1 MPTDRVYPPSRYARP
16 AHPAI
21 DPRIAQAWY
30 DAPGTAPPGA
40 PVPLSRGL
48 TLILLRMVER
58 TPVLAFDGVTWQR
71 GDVNHYPMAV
81 AAHPDLIGWLHDAM
95 LRNLTLA
102 MRDALQGADA
112 LVGDGIGA
120 ARYLLDL
127 RGIARMAVADAF
139 TRMAQHTPTAAT
151 SPGSSMGDASA
162 RLPLCDGWALSIGED
177 TPAQEFAWSEV
188 YAAMRVTAQGT
199 PGALMRG
206 TASTVDV
213 WNNYRRECARY
224 GYTSVP
230 GDTEAARSAAWRYL
244 RTERGWSAPVNI
256 RGQAVQRP
264 PEHVVRLTY
273 AAHGSKSPAVTDS
286 PHRNEDAP
294 VTVETHGFD
303 AATDQDIGWFAW
315 AGRKHFSERR
325 HTP

>member
-1 MPTDRVYPPSRYARP
+1 
-16 AHPAI
+16 
-21 DPRIAQAWY
+21 
-30 DAPGTAPPGA
+30 
-40 PVPLSRGL
+40 
-48 TLILLRMVER
+48 MVER
-58 TPVLAFDGVTWQR
+58 TPVLAFDGAQWQR
-71 GDVNHYPMAV
+71 GDAFHYPMAV
-81 AAHPDLIGWLHDAM
+81 AAHPDLLGVLRDAM
-95 LRNLTLA
+95 LRNLSPE
-102 MRDALQGADA
+102 MRDALQGAEA
-112 LVGDGIGA
+112 LVGDGSGA

-139 TRMAQHTPTAAT
+139 TRMAQHTPSDTA
-151 SPGSSMGDASA
+151 SPGSSMGNAGA
-162 RLPLCDGWALSIGED
+162 RLHLCDGWALSIGED

-199 PGALMRG
+199 PGAVMRG
-206 TASTVDV
+206 TASTADV

-224 GYTSVP
+224 GYASVP
-230 GDTEAARSAAWRYL
+230 GDTEAARGGSWRYL
-244 RTERGWSAPVNI
+244 TTERGWHAPVNM

-273 AAHGSKSPAVTDS
+273 AAHGSKSPAVMDS

-303 AATDQDIGWFAW
+303 AATDQDIAWFEW
-315 AGRKHFSERR
+315 ADRRHFSERH